1 MQSILSVFITAYF
14 RFQLRSCKKRD
25 FFSSSMTAQKIQNAK
40 ILPRVLK
47 PILYLEEKYMKMK
60 SRFEF
65 DKARNIFF
73 HPFHVSEKSSVR
85 K

>member
-1 MQSILSVFITAYF
+1 
-14 RFQLRSCKKRD
+14 
-25 FFSSSMTAQKIQNAK
+25 MTAQKIQKAK
-40 ILPRVLK
+40 ILPTVLK

-65 DKARNIFF
+65 DKAWNIFF
-73 HPFHVSEKSSVR
+73 QPFHVSEKSSVR

>member
-1 MQSILSVFITAYF
+1 
-14 RFQLRSCKKRD
+14 
-25 FFSSSMTAQKIQNAK
+25 MTAQKIQKAK